1 MNISYSQCTDS
12 PTAMHFGQ
20 SVVING
26 KVYYGGGIYVE
37 NSDEY
42 NIHCYDPLQ
51 DNWMT
56 LPPTRVRYFGL
67 GQINGELVTVGGLRY
82 IEGTNRITHSQGIQK
97 FEEHSQ
103 AWKKSIP
110 PMLTARYAPTV
121 LSHLSCLVVAG
132 GMKYPENS
140 TLDTVEIYNINTSQ
154 WSQTDKLPI
163 ACCQLSGVVSKDM
176 VYLVGGRD
184 DKQRQ
189 NRTLTASINEL
200 LSNAIP
206 VTQPNE
212 EQRANA
218 SQECD
223 SAWNE
228 VANTPDYFPSTVTVS
243 GMVLAMGGDRSYD
256 LSEYQPVKGIYA
268 YSTSMNSWIQIG
280 DLPAP
285 VACMAIAALSPIEF
299 IVIGGVNEVKT
310 RLNTAYKGSLNITIA

>member
-12 PTAMHFGQ
+12 PKAMSFGQ

-26 KVYYGGGIYVE
+26 KVYYGGGFCDKDG
-37 NSDEY
+37 DEY
-42 NIHCYDPLQ
+42 NIHCYNPLQ
-51 DNWMT
+51 DKWMA
-56 LPPTRVRYFGL
+56 LPPNNVRYFGL
-67 GQINGELVTVGGLRY
+67 GQINRELVTVGGVGP
-82 IEGTNRITHSQGIQK
+82 IEGTNRFKHSKNIYNLK
-97 FEEHSQ
+97 EHSQ

-110 PMLTARYAPTV
+110 PMPTARFVPTV
-121 LSHLSCLVVAG
+121 LSHPSCLVVAG
-132 GMKYPENS
+132 GAKYPGNS

-154 WSQTDKLPI
+154 WSQTNKLPI
-163 ACCQLSGVVSKDM
+163 ACFLLSGVVSKDM

-184 DKQRQ
+184 DEQRQ

-228 VANTPDYFPSTVTVS
+228 VANTPDYWPSAVAVS
-243 GMVLAMGGDRSYD
+243 DMVLAMGGVRSYD
-256 LSEYQPVKGIYA
+256 LSTYQPVKGIYA
-268 YSTSMNSWIQIG
+268 YSTSMNSWVQIG

-285 VACMAIAALSPIEF
+285 VAGMAIAALPPTEF
-299 IVIGGVNEVKT
+299 IVIGSLKEVEAHSKT
-310 RLNTAYKGSLNITIA
+310 VYKGNLNITIT

>member
-1 MNISYSQCTDS
+1 MNISYSQCTNS
-12 PTAMHFGQ
+12 PKAMCFGQ

-26 KVYYGGGIYVE
+26 NVYYGGGYCDKV
-37 NSDEY
+37 SDAH
-42 NIHCYDPLQ
+42 NIHCYNPLQ
-51 DNWMT
+51 DKWMT
-56 LPPTRVRYFGL
+56 LPSNNVKSFGL
-67 GQINGELVTVGGLRY
+67 GQINGELVTVGGLRF
-82 IEGTNRITHSQGIQK
+82 IEGTNRITHSQGIHK

-103 AWKKSIP
+103 AWTSIP
-110 PMLTARYAPTV
+110 PMPTARYAPTV
-121 LSHLSCLVVAG
+121 LSHPSCLVVAG
-132 GMKYPENS
+132 GMKYPEDS

-163 ACCQLSGVVSKDM
+163 DCYVLSGVVIKDM
-176 VYLVGGRD
+176 VYLVGGQD
-184 DKQRQ
+184 IKQRH
-189 NRTLTASINEL
+189 NKTLIASVNEL

-228 VANTPDYFPSTVTVS
+228 VANTPAYRTSAVTVS

-280 DLPAP
+280 DLQAP
-285 VACMAIAALSPIEF
+285 VTCMAVAALSPTEF
-299 IVIGGVNEVKT
+299 VVIGGVNEYKT
-310 RLNTAYKGSLNITIA
+310 RLKTVHKGSLNITIA

>member
-1 MNISYSQCTDS
+1 MNISSSQCTDS

-26 KVYYGGGIYVE
+26 KVYYGGGFCDKD
-37 NSDEY
+37 SDKY
-42 NIHCYDPLQ
+42 NIHCYNPLQ
-51 DNWMT
+51 DKWMT
-56 LPPTRVRYFGL
+56 LPPSNVRHFGL
-67 GQINGELVTVGGLRY
+67 GQINRELVTVGG
-82 IEGTNRITHSQGIQK
+82 IEGTDRLTHSQSIHK

-103 AWKKSIP
+103 TWKKSIP
-110 PMLTARYAPTV
+110 PMPTARYNTTV
-121 LSHLSCLVVAG
+121 LSHPSCLVVAG
-132 GMKYPENS
+132 GVKYPENS
-140 TLDTVEIYNINTSQ
+140 NLDTVEIFNINTSQ

-189 NRTLTASINEL
+189 NKTITASINEL

-212 EQRANA
+212 EQRANV

-228 VANTPDYFPSTVTVS
+228 VANTPAYFPLAVTAS
-243 GMVLAMGGDRSYD
+243 DMVLAMGEFRSSD
-256 LSEYQPVKGIYA
+256 FSEYQPVKGIYA

-285 VACMAIAALSPIEF
+285 VTCMAVAALSPTEF
-299 IVIGGVNEVKT
+299 VVIGGLNEDKT
-310 RLNTAYKGSLNITIA
+310 RLKTVYKGNLNITIA